1 MIKPKVPQFV
11 NYKADK
17 VKRVNPEIEG
27 KENEYEVK
35 LEPNYD
41 YGKKKQPVFSFPK
54 HEDKPP
60 SPEPERLV
68 LNPNYDFEKTKVP
81 VYVNMA
87 KQVYIF
93 YYYFIINRVKIN
105 NQILSLMKIIN
116 MLNMILTKD

>member
-1 MIKPKVPQFV
+1 M

-17 VKRVNPEIEG
+17 VKRINPEIEG
-27 KENEYEVK
+27 KETEYEVK

-41 YGKKKQPVFSFPK
+41 YGKKKQPVYSFPK
-54 HEDKPP
+54 HVDKPP

-87 KQVYIF
+87 KQV
-93 YYYFIINRVKIN
+93 
-105 NQILSLMKIIN
+105 
-116 MLNMILTKD
+116 